1 MKNALTYAICAATSL
16 LCGPA
21 IAADSDITTYR
32 EMCDASASVALDANH
47 FVVADDEMNVLRVY
61 RRGQPSSVAQVDL
74 SKFLGT
80 KPDKESDLE
89 GAARVGN
96 TIFWISS
103 HGTNS
108 EGKVQ
113 DRRRRFFATEV
124 IPGSSPPTLRPL
136 GKPYS
141 TLVDDLAKLSQY
153 KLGEAATIPPKTFGA
168 LNIEGLAEG
177 VNGNLLI
184 GFRNPL
190 PGNKALIIPLK
201 NPTELVDE
209 KPEAREKPEVREKAE
224 VRQKIEASFG
234 TPIELDLQG
243 RGIRSIERVGSAY
256 LIVAGPIDGKG
267 DFKLFRWSGK
277 ENGEGIEP
285 VDAPALKGLFPEA
298 MFAIPETGE
307 VQILSDDGT
316 FPVGG
321 GECKGAARTEQTFRS
336 VTIKP

>member
-1 MKNALTYAICAATSL
+1 MKNGFTYAICAATSL
-16 LCGPA
+16 LSGA
-21 IAADSDITTYR
+21 ATAADSTITTYR
-32 EMCDASASVALDANH
+32 EMCDASASVALDADH

-74 SKFLGT
+74 SKFLDT

-113 DRRRRFFATEV
+113 DRRRRFFATELV
-124 IPGSSPPTLRPL
+124 PGSSPPTVRPV

-141 TLVDDLAKLSQY
+141 KLVEDLSKLTQY
-153 KLGEAATIPPKTFGA
+153 KLGEAATKPPKTVGA
-168 LNIEGLAEG
+168 LNIEGLADG
-177 VNGNLLI
+177 GDGRLLI

-201 NPTELVDE
+201 NPTVLVD
-209 KPEAREKPEVREKAE
+209 EKPEVREKAE
-224 VRQKIEASFG
+224 ASFG
-234 TPIELDLQG
+234 NPIELDLKG
-243 RGIRSIERVGSAY
+243 RGIRSIERVGSTY

-277 ENGEGIEP
+277 ESGEDLEL
-285 VDAPALKGLFPEA
+285 VDTPSLKGLSPEA
-298 MFAIPETGE
+298 MFAISETGE

-321 GECKGAARTEQTFRS
+321 GECKDVPRTEQSFRS
-336 VTIKP
+336 VILKP